1 MVLAIA
7 LGILAGIAGFL
18 PLVFGLHRVKHMTDS
33 GNLGHMGVLM
43 LCLLFSFVIMFAF
56 AILCINVN
64 RDAALPVVL
73 SEGGALSVTAIAF
86 GVTRL
91 ARKS

>member
-43 LCLLFSFVIMFAF
+43 LCLLFSFVLM
-56 AILCINVN
+56 
-64 RDAALPVVL
+64 
-73 SEGGALSVTAIAF
+73 SEAGALSVTAIAF
-86 GVTRL
+86 GETRL